1 MDEMKMTEKAFGS
14 GYFGEWIED
23 ELGLPAYHYTC
34 DQINDPKAITPMNEV
49 WRSKTDHIHQVG
61 NDRLVG
67 IASNYGHIQVRQ
79 DEGSPK
85 FLNEFDPNNGHY
97 AGGFGYLIEGE
108 DFITT
113 FYPGN
118 GDKFDRVFGVGY
130 LRKTVTGRKL
140 IVDQIVFAPFGDDP
154 VLISQITIKNNRNRE
169 VNLRWVEYW
178 GCQMYQFSPDAYLIA
193 MRDKNVSL
201 ARKYRQKFG
210 ERFTHEFE
218 ILKNG
223 MGLLE
228 RRCFDDQS
236 NGNNTS
242 SLKPVMKDMNPPKT
256 FIISL
261 DEKADGIATRESNFF
276 GKGGVLSPDKF
287 KIPINNDKV
296 DIKTG
301 NSMFLERKIHL
312 DPNENKTIY
321 FMFGYLPQGFEF
333 ESLLNKYKKNYSHLF
348 RNSCEQWKENCI
360 NLTIPK
366 VPWVK
371 RELLWHY
378 YYLRGS
384 MTYDDYF
391 KEHILSQG
399 QVYQYI
405 IGFQGALRDPM
416 QHVMPFIYNH
426 PEFVKEI
433 IRYILKTT
441 NPDGEIPYG
450 ITGHGLI
457 LPAPYKPSDQ
467 EMWLLWLTSEYIL
480 ATRDVNFL
488 DEIVPIYPVYGKK
501 VTSYRVID
509 VLLTCYNHF
518 TNILGSGPHG
528 LQRISNGDWNDGVV
542 LGHIS
547 KEKHDDITKNGESV
561 LNAAMASY
569 TLNIFGEMLK
579 YIGDNENSEKALK
592 YAENQRKSVQAQWNG
607 EWFKRAWLTKEIGWI
622 GEDKLWLE
630 PQPWAIIGGAA
641 DDKQAQTLV
650 ESIDRL
656 LRAPSKIGAKLMSKG
671 IESMD
676 RELGMRVNGGVWP
689 SINGTL
695 IRALSLIDGNMAWDE
710 WKKNSLAY
718 HAESFPD
725 VWYGIWSGPD
735 VYNSD
740 LSKYPGQTHFTEELV
755 SWKKKEN
762 EPIHDST
769 FAVNWT
775 DFPVFDLH
783 PHAWPLFN
791 TLHLIGAKFSIDGLD
806 LTPILPFD
814 EYEFSSTILEFKKSK
829 TQYSGFYGPLA
840 EGTWK
845 ITLKL
850 SEKDIKRIK
859 YIEVNEEKSNLILKE
874 DKIVLIG
881 ESKRNKPL
889 SWKILMEP

>member
-1 MDEMKMTEKAFGS
+1 MTEKAFGS

-23 ELGLPAYHYTC
+23 EFGLPAYRYTC
-34 DQINDPKAITPMNEV
+34 DQINDSIAITPMNEA
-49 WRSKTDHIHQVG
+49 WRSKTDHIHQIG

-85 FLNEFDPNNGHY
+85 FLNEYDPFNGHY
-97 AGGFGYLIEGE
+97 AGGFGYLIDGE
-108 DFITT
+108 NFITT

-118 GDKFDRVFGVGY
+118 GEKFDRVFGIGY
-130 LRKTVTGRKL
+130 LRKMVTGRGL
-140 IVDQIVFAPFGDDP
+140 IADQIVFTPYGDDP
-154 VLISQITIKNNRNRE
+154 VLISQIAIKNNRDKS
-169 VNLRWVEYW
+169 VDLRWVEYW
-178 GCQMYQFSPDAYLIA
+178 GCQTYQFSPDAYLIA

-201 ARKYRQKFG
+201 ARKYRQKFS
-210 ERFTHEFE
+210 ERFIHEFE
-218 ILKNG
+218 ILG
-223 MGLLE
+223 DGIGLIE
-228 RRCFDDQS
+228 RSHFEDQAD
-236 NGNNTS
+236 NDS
-242 SLKPVMKDMNPPKT
+242 SASPKAVMKDMNPPMT
-256 FIISL
+256 FIVSL
-261 DEKADGIATRESNFF
+261 DAKADGIETSESYFF
-276 GKGGVLSPDKF
+276 GKGGVLSPDGLK
-287 KIPINNDKV
+287 KSLKST
-296 DIKTG
+296 KSETSTG
-301 NSMFLERKIHL
+301 NAMFLERKIHL
-312 DPNENKTIY
+312 DPNESKTVYFIY
-321 FMFGYLPQGFEF
+321 GYIPQGFEI
-333 ESLLNKYKKNYSHLF
+333 ESLLDRYKNSFSRLF

-360 NLTIPK
+360 SLTIPE

-416 QHVMPFIYNH
+416 QHVMPFIYNK
-426 PEFVKEI
+426 PKFVKEI
-433 IRYILKTT
+433 IRYVLKTT
-441 NPDGEIPYG
+441 NSDGEIPYG

-480 ATRDVNFL
+480 ATRDIKFL

-501 VTSYRVID
+501 VKSHRVID

-542 LGHIS
+542 LGHFS
-547 KEKHDDITKNGESV
+547 QEKHDEITKSGESV

-569 TLNIFGEMLK
+569 TLKVFGEMLK

-592 YAENQRKSVQAQWNG
+592 YAENQRNSVQAQWNG
-607 EWFKRAWLTKEIGWI
+607 EWFKRAWLTKDIGWI
-622 GEDKLWLE
+622 GEDLLWLE
-630 PQPWAIIGGAA
+630 PQPWAIIGGAVEF
-641 DDKQAQTLV
+641 KQTKILV
-650 ESIDRL
+650 KSIDRL

-671 IESMD
+671 IESID
-676 RELGMRVNGGVWP
+676 REIGMRVNGGVWP

-695 IRALSLIDGNMAWDE
+695 IWALSLIDGNMAWDE

-740 LSKYPGQTHFTEELV
+740 LSKYPGQTHFTEELI
-755 SWKKKEN
+755 SWKKNEN
-762 EPIHDST
+762 EPIHDTT

-775 DFPVFDLH
+775 DFPVMDLH
-783 PHAWPLFN
+783 PHAWPLYN
-791 TLHLIGAKFSIDGLD
+791 TLHLIGVKLSIDGLD
-806 LTPILPFD
+806 LAPILPYE
-814 EYEFSSTILEFKKSK
+814 EYEFSSAILEFKKSK
-829 TQYSGFYGPLA
+829 THFSGFYAPLG

-845 ITLKL
+845 MTLKL
-850 SEKDIKRIK
+850 SEKEIEKIK
-859 YIEVNEEKSNLILKE
+859 YIEVNEDKSEIIIKE
-874 DKIVLIG
+874 DKIIWFG
-881 ESKRNKPL
+881 ESKKNKPL
-889 SWKILMEP
+889 SWKIYMES